1 MSNREERT
9 AENRREMLKVFLRRL
24 KNDPKA
30 FKSFLKQLGHQHIT
44 TSYHVKMVE
53 THLRND
59 EAQKLTKSDPKK

>member
-9 AENRREMLKVFLRRL
+9 AENRREMAKFILRRL
-24 KNDPKA
+24 KDNPEA
-30 FKSFLKQLGHQHIT
+30 FKSFLNQLGHKHLT

-53 THLRND
+53 PHLRND